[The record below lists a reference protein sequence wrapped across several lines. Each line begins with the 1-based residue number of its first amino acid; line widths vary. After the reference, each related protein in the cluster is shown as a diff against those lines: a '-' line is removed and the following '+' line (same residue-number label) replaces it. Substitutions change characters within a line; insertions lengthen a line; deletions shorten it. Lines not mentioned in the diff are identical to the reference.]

1 MSNRR
6 LFTFSSI
13 SYTSTAIENR
23 DSGQQVRCSC
33 RTFSNLTKCAI
44 FRYDLLCI
52 EGIAR
57 ALRTFLQISDAPTYK
72 LVFPPGGEKD
82 LLTVTIDPE
91 VVSCLPF
98 LKMMSSSISTIYSTR
113 HRKSDP
119 ILPALFFAT
128 SSSHPAPM
136 RRSLTCKISSIKIFV
151 DEDNLLQLARTI
163 WIP

>member
-1 MSNRR
+1 LKIEIPANRQ
-6 LFTFSSI
+6 
-13 SYTSTAIENR
+13 A
-23 DSGQQVRCSC
+23 QWSC
-33 RTFSNLTKCAI
+33 RTFPSLTECAV

-91 VVSCLPF
+91 VISYLLF
-98 LKMMSSSISTIYSTR
+98 IKMMNFSISIFYFAR
-113 HRKSDP
+113 RQKSDP
-119 ILPALFFAT
+119 FLPAPSFAT

-136 RRSLTCKISSIKIFV
+136 HRSSICKISSIKIFV
-151 DEDNLLQLARTI
+151 DEDSLLQLARTI
-163 WIP
+163 